1 MQMMGQSA
9 ARKAESGTSGMRKK
23 RDGSEDSSQDVMGA
37 GAGLDGHED
46 GEDPERNSMMES
58 VGDALEVCQ

>member
-1 MQMMGQSA
+1 
-9 ARKAESGTSGMRKK
+9 MRKK
-23 RDGSEDSSQDVMGA
+23 RDSSEDSSQDVMGA